1 MTAPATTPRS
11 LTQMLRDSDDATIGE
26 LFLTRPDLAQP
37 PPTSF
42 SQVASRATTR
52 ESVRGALDQLNALD
66 LWVAQQASQG
76 LGPVSAADIHGVDP
90 QGARVGLAHL
100 RDLALLWGEP
110 DALRPVRALAPE
122 LQRSPLAAPPDPE
135 PPVFDHV
142 HRENPDRVDEVA
154 AGSAFELVRRIE
166 VLVEHTDHTPLRLRQ
181 DGGLAQR
188 EARVVASLLDLPVA
202 IAVVHAQIAQAAGL
216 LGVVPHGRTET
227 LLPTAEFDA
236 WQELSLTEQWAWTA
250 RGWREAHL
258 PSGSARLKALCFR
271 AFGKPDE
278 ARVLGPEDIRRW
290 LGWHVPRLLEDASRR
305 ATTMLS
311 QASWIGVTGLGALSS
326 FGRGDELSTLERLLP
341 SRSDTVLVQNDLT
354 AIAAGPLTA
363 QAARELGALADVES
377 RGGATVYRF
386 TVESLRRAHGLG
398 WSSAEMTAVLAA
410 RSSTPIPQ
418 PLGYLIADLDRA
430 DSTPSGGGSAATRAL
445 HPMHQ
450 RPTRAAVTPAV
461 GAGAAP
467 AIDVELITQIVG
479 KLRHAARPEEPAD
492 PAAPADPHELT
503 AAEGMSDS
511 PLETLR
517 EAVETGELVWV
528 GYVDTRGATGER
540 LVYATAV
547 EEGRLVARDSRTA
560 ERLGIP
566 VHRITVA
573 HIIRGGSV

>member
-1 MTAPATTPRS
+1 MTAPRPTPRS
-11 LTQMLRDSDDATIGE
+11 LTQMLRDSDDATICD
-26 LFLTRPDLAQP
+26 LILTRPDLAQP

-52 ESVRGALDQLNALD
+52 ESVRAALDQLNALD
-66 LWVAQQASQG
+66 LWVAQQASEAR
-76 LGPVSAADIHGVDP
+76 GPVSAADIEGVDP
-90 QGARVGLAHL
+90 EAAALGLAHL
-100 RDLALLWGEP
+100 RRMALLWGEP
-110 DALRPVRALAPE
+110 DALRPVRALVPE
-122 LQRSPLAAPPDPE
+122 LQRSPLREPPE
-135 PPVFDHV
+135 PHPPSFDHV
-142 HRENPDRVDEVA
+142 DREVPDRVDEVA

-166 VLVEHTDHTPLRLRQ
+166 VLVEHTDHAPLRLRQ

-202 IAVVHAQIAQAAGL
+202 VAVVHAQIAQAAGL

-227 LLPTAEFDA
+227 LLPTAEFA
-236 WQELSLTEQWAWTA
+236 TGQEWTLTEQWAWAA
-250 RGWREAHL
+250 RGWREAH
-258 PSGSARLKALCFR
+258 PASGSARLKALCFR
-271 AFGKPDE
+271 AFGKPAE
-278 ARVLGPEDIRRW
+278 ARVLGADHLRQW
-290 LGWHVPRLLEDASRR
+290 LAWHVPRLVDDASRR
-305 ATTMLS
+305 ALTMLG

-341 SRSDTVLVQNDLT
+341 SRADTVLVQNDLT

-363 QAARELGALADVES
+363 HAARELGALADVES

-386 TVESLRRAHGLG
+386 SVESLRRAHGLG
-398 WSSAEMTAVLAA
+398 WSSAEMAAVLES
-410 RSSTPIPQ
+410 RSRTPIPQ
-418 PLGYLIADLDRA
+418 PLSYLIADLERVD
-430 DSTPSGGGSAATRAL
+430 GVAATGPAPVRSL
-445 HPMHQ
+445 QPPHQ
-450 RPTRAAVTPAV
+450 RPVRAAVTPLV
-461 GAGAAP
+461 GALRGP
-467 AIDVELITQIVG
+467 GVDVEIGTRIVR
-479 KLRHAARPEEPAD
+479 KLRHAARPEDPAD
-492 PAAPADPHELT
+492 PQELT

-528 GYVDTRGATGER
+528 GYVDTRGASGER

>member
-1 MTAPATTPRS
+1 
-11 LTQMLRDSDDATIGE
+11 MLRDSDDASIRE
-26 LFLTRPDLAQP
+26 LVLTRPDLAQP

-52 ESVRGALDQLNALD
+52 ESVRAALDQLNALD
-66 LWVAQQASQG
+66 LWVAQQASAVV
-76 LGPVSAADIHGVDP
+76 GPVSPADIQGVD
-90 QGARVGLAHL
+90 AEAAAAGLAHL
-100 RDLALLWGEP
+100 RSLALLWGEP

-122 LQRSPLAAPPDPE
+122 LLRSPLPE
-135 PPVFDHV
+135 PPGPQPPTFDQVPH
-142 HRENPDRVDEVA
+142 EDPDKVDEVA

-166 VLVEHTDHTPLRLRQ
+166 VLIEHTDHTPLRLRQ

-202 IAVVHAQIAQAAGL
+202 VAVIHAQIAQAAGL
-216 LGVVPHGRTET
+216 LGVVPQGRTET
-227 LLPTAEFDA
+227 LLPTAEFDD
-236 WQELSLTEQWAWTA
+236 WQEWSLTEQWAWA
-250 RGWREAHL
+250 VRGWREGHP

-271 AFGKPDE
+271 AFGKPAD
-278 ARVLGPEDIRRW
+278 ARVLGPDELRSW
-290 LGWHVPRLLEDASRR
+290 LSWHVPRLVDDATRR
-305 ATTMLS
+305 ATTMLG

-326 FGRGDELSTLERLLP
+326 FGRGDELTTLEALLP
-341 SRSDTVLVQNDLT
+341 TRADTVLVQNDLT

-398 WSSAEMTAVLAA
+398 WSSAEMIAVLDA
-410 RSSTPIPQ
+410 RSRTPIPQ
-418 PLGYLIADLDRA
+418 PLAYLIADLNRNEPISVA
-430 DSTPSGGGSAATRAL
+430 GTARSV
-445 HPMHQ
+445 HPTHQ
-450 RPTRAAVTPAV
+450 RPARAAVTPLV
-461 GAGAAP
+461 GAVAGP
-467 AIDVELITQIVG
+467 IVDVELATRVVR
-479 KLRHAARPEEPAD
+479 KLRRAARPEDPAD
-492 PAAPADPHELT
+492 PQELT

-528 GYVDTRGATGER
+528 GYIDTRGATGER